1 MRVEVKS
8 VQWNNRTNRRR
19 GDRVEGRG
27 TQLNVDWCQSVLMQ
41 HSAMYTSEQ
50 KVFKT
55 GKQKEAIPIYWPTG
69 KPYIL
74 ELLLL
79 LQESQLLLPLLTNPR
94 DKWIEKPE
102 LFTVFV
108 HLEVG
113 VLKHNFKSIVR
124 EDIREALQE
133 RQGSV

>member
-1 MRVEVKS
+1 
-8 VQWNNRTNRRR
+8 
-19 GDRVEGRG
+19 
-27 TQLNVDWCQSVLMQ
+27 
-41 HSAMYTSEQ
+41 MYTSEQ

-55 GKQKEAIPIYWPTG
+55 GKQKEAIPIYWQTG
-69 KPYIL
+69 KSYIL
-74 ELLLL
+74 EPLLL

-94 DKWIEKPE
+94 HKRIEKPE

-108 HLEVG
+108 YLEVG

-124 EDIREALQE
+124 EDIREGLQE